1 MRLATFAALPA
12 LMLAA
17 GLASP
22 ALAQTSTTVE
32 QGAPASGSA
41 PSSTASPGQTAQD
54 STNAPGNHAEGTAN
68 AMEQD
73 MDRPTAAATLIGLDG
88 ETVGSAQFME
98 TPHGVIIRLT
108 VDGIEAGERAI
119 HLHETGECDAAG
131 GFESAGG
138 HFNPTGAAHGFFNAD
153 GPHAGDMPNQF
164 IGESGTLDVNIFNP
178 YIKIVA
184 GEDNSPDDGRS
195 AITGTDVSTA
205 ILIHEHADDYV
216 SDPSGEAGGRIA
228 CGVIELAPPFG

>member
-17 GLASP
+17 GLAGP
-22 ALAQTSTTVE
+22 ALAQTSTTTETAPLNSTEAPHAAGHAATDTPE
-32 QGAPASGSA
+32 QA
-41 PSSTASPGQTAQD
+41 
-54 STNAPGNHAEGTAN
+54 
-68 AMEQD
+68 

-88 ETVGSAQFME
+88 ETIGSAQFME
-98 TPHGVIIRLT
+98 TPHGVVIRLT
-108 VDGIEAGERAI
+108 VEGLEAGERAI
-119 HLHETGECDAAG
+119 HLHENGECDAAG

-138 HFNPTGAAHGFFNAD
+138 HFNPTGAAHGYLNAD

-164 IGESGTLDVNIFNP
+164 ISESGTLDINIFNP
-178 YIKIVA
+178 LIKVVA

-205 ILIHEHADDYV
+205 IMIHDHADDYMT
-216 SDPSGEAGGRIA
+216 DPAGDAGGRIA

>member
-1 MRLATFAALPA
+1 MRFRTLAAVPA
-12 LMLAA
+12 LMAAALAM
-17 GLASP
+17 P
-22 ALAQTSTTVE
+22 ALAQTSTTVT
-32 QGAPASGSA
+32 QGAPAESA
-41 PSSTASPGQTAQD
+41 PSNSASPGQTGQD
-54 STNAPGNHAEGTAN
+54 GTAAGAHAEGTAN

-108 VDGIEAGERAI
+108 VEGLEAGERAV
-119 HLHETGECDAAG
+119 HLHENGECDAAG

-138 HFNPTGAAHGFFNAD
+138 HFNPTGAQHGLLNAE

-164 IGESGTLDVNIFNP
+164 IPEGGKLDVNILNP
-178 YIKIVA
+178 MIKIVA
-184 GEDNSPDDGRS
+184 GEDNNTDDGRS
-195 AITGTDVSTA
+195 AITGSDVSVA
-205 ILIHEHADDYV
+205 IMIHEHADDYV

-228 CGVIELAPPFG
+228 CGVVELAPPFG